1 MTSTTEDAIVHEFA
15 KHEYFLPGG
24 SQCPGCGS
32 LLATKIALQAIF
44 DEAPD
49 AFVFGASC
57 GAGRSPHR
65 MAGLGLR
72 CSAAVG
78 IKAALTIRG
87 IDRPVV
93 VVGGEG
99 QTFDMGLDDLSG
111 AFMSGHPFMAFVLDN
126 QSYASS
132 GGHRTGMTERFRR
145 TKVHLGGVP
154 RAKKH
159 PCIMMA
165 YSGAR
170 YVATASPFFTED
182 LVRKVRLAVR
192 HMPSL
197 IHVHTPCIPTWETD
211 PKDTVVISRL
221 AVQSGLFPL
230 YEALDGTWRRMRTGR
245 RPVQEYV
252 KLMGQFA
259 DLGAAEIGTIEEDV
273 AALSGTLDD
282 LVRGGGAAAA
292 ATGAPAA
299 DGGGTGR

>member
-1 MTSTTEDAIVHEFA
+1 MAASTHDVAVREFA
-15 KHEYFLPGG
+15 RHEYFLPGG

-32 LLATKIALQAIF
+32 LLATKMALQAIF

-72 CSAAVG
+72 CGSAVG
-78 IKAALTIRG
+78 VKAALTLRG

-111 AFMSGHPFMAFVLDN
+111 SLMSGHPFMAFILDN

-132 GGHRTGMTERFRR
+132 GGHRTGTTERFRK
-145 TKVHLGGVP
+145 TKIFLGGVP
-154 RAKKH
+154 MGKKH

-182 LVRKVRLAVR
+182 FVRKVRLAVR

-197 IHVHTPCIPTWETD
+197 VHVHTPCVPTWETD
-211 PKDTVVISRL
+211 PKDTVLISRL
-221 AVQSGLFPL
+221 AVQSGIFPL
-230 YEALDGTWRRMRTGR
+230 YEALDGRWSRLNPGR

-252 KLMGQFA
+252 KLMGQYA
-259 DLGAAEIGTIEEDV
+259 DLGEPQIATLERDV
-273 AALSGTLDD
+273 ASLSATLDD
-282 LVRGGGAAAA
+282 LVRGGG
-292 ATGAPAA
+292 PAA
-299 DGGGTGR
+299 PPGLEAPEERR

>member
-1 MTSTTEDAIVHEFA
+1 MAVTDPTAIVHEFA
-15 KHEYFLPGG
+15 RHEYFLPGG

-49 AFVFGASC
+49 AVVFGASC

-87 IDRPVV
+87 LDRPVV
-93 VVGGEG
+93 VIGGEG

-111 AFMSGHPFMAFVLDN
+111 AFMSDHPFMAFVLDN

-132 GGHRTGMTERFRR
+132 GGHRTGLTERFRR

-154 RAKKH
+154 KAKKH

-182 LVRKVRLAVR
+182 LVRKVKIAVR
-192 HMPSL
+192 HVPSL
-197 IHVHTPCIPTWETD
+197 IHVHTPCVPTWETD
-211 PKDTVVISRL
+211 PKDTVAISRL

-230 YEALDGTWRRMRTGR
+230 YECLDGTWSRMTTGR
-245 RPVQEYV
+245 RSVQDYV

-259 DLGAAEIGTIEEDV
+259 DLGEREVATIEED
-273 AALSGTLDD
+273 AISLSATLDD

-292 ATGAPAA
+292 SGAAA
-299 DGGGTGR
+299 SGEDGDVAR

>member
-1 MTSTTEDAIVHEFA
+1 MTASTHDVALREFA
-15 KHEYFLPGG
+15 RHDYFMPGG

-32 LLATKIALQAIF
+32 LLATKMALQAIF

-72 CSAAVG
+72 CSSAVG
-78 IKAALTIRG
+78 VKAALTLRG

-111 AFMSGHPFMAFVLDN
+111 ALMSGHPFMAFILDN

-132 GGHRTGMTERFRR
+132 GGHRTGTTERFRK
-145 TKVHLGGVP
+145 TKIFLGGVP
-154 RAKKH
+154 MGKKH
-159 PCIMMA
+159 PCVMMA

-182 LVRKVRLAVR
+182 FVRKVRLAVR
-192 HMPSL
+192 NMPSL
-197 IHVHTPCIPTWETD
+197 VHVHTPCVPTWETD
-211 PKDTVVISRL
+211 PKDTVLISRL
-221 AVQSGLFPL
+221 AVQSGIFPL
-230 YEALDGTWRRMRTGR
+230 YEALDGRWSRLNTGR

-252 KLMGQFA
+252 KLMGQYA
-259 DLGAAEIGTIEEDV
+259 DLGEPQVATLERDV
-273 AALSGTLDD
+273 ASLSATLDD
-282 LVRGGGAAAA
+282 LVRGGG
-292 ATGAPAA
+292 PAA
-299 DGGGTGR
+299 PPGLEAPEERR

>member
-1 MTSTTEDAIVHEFA
+1 MATTQETIVHQFA
-15 KHEYFLPGG
+15 RHEYFLPGG

-44 DEAPD
+44 DEAP
-49 AFVFGASC
+49 AALVFGASC

-78 IKAALTIRG
+78 IKAACTIRG

-93 VVGGEG
+93 VIGGEG

-111 AFMSGHPFMAFVLDN
+111 SFMSGHPFMAFILDN
-126 QSYASS
+126 QSFASS
-132 GGHRTGMTERFRR
+132 GGHRTHTTERFRR

-182 LVRKVRLAVR
+182 FERKVRLAVR

-211 PKDTVVISRL
+211 PKDTVLISRL

-230 YEALDGTWRRMRTGR
+230 YECLDGKWSRLTTGR
-245 RPVQEYV
+245 RPVEDYV
-252 KLMGQFA
+252 KLMAQYG
-259 DLGAAEIGTIEEDV
+259 DLGEAELAMIEEDV
-273 AALSGTLDD
+273 AALGATLDD
-282 LVRGGGAAAA
+282 LVHGDGAAAA
-292 ATGAPAA
+292 SAAPPPG
-299 DGGGTGR
+299 DGRTTRR

>member
-1 MTSTTEDAIVHEFA
+1 MAASTLNTVPEFA
-15 KHEYFLPGG
+15 RFEYFLPGG

-32 LLATKIALQAIF
+32 LLATKMALQAIF
-44 DEAPD
+44 EEAPD

-72 CSAAVG
+72 CSSAVG
-78 IKAALTIRG
+78 IKAALTLRG
-87 IDRPVV
+87 IERPVV

-111 AFMSGHPFMAFVLDN
+111 ALMSGHPFMALILDN

-132 GGHRTGMTERFRR
+132 GGHRTGTTERFRK
-145 TKVHLGGVP
+145 TKIYLGGVP
-154 RAKKH
+154 MAKKH

-182 LVRKVRLAVR
+182 FVRKVRLAVR
-192 HMPSL
+192 NMPSL
-197 IHVHTPCIPTWETD
+197 IHVHTPCVPTWETD
-211 PKDTVVISRL
+211 PKDTVLLSRL
-221 AVQSGLFPL
+221 AVQSGVFPL
-230 YEALDGTWRRMRTGR
+230 YEALDGTWSRLNTGR

-259 DLGAAEIGTIEEDV
+259 DLGEQQLASIEGDI
-273 AALSGTLDD
+273 ASLSATLDD
-282 LVRGGGAAAA
+282 LVRGGGSAAPPGLNAKEE
-292 ATGAPAA
+292 GQ
-299 DGGGTGR
+299 

>member
-1 MTSTTEDAIVHEFA
+1 MAASTHDVALREFA
-15 KHEYFLPGG
+15 RHDYFLPGG

-32 LLATKIALQAIF
+32 LLATKMALQAIF

-72 CSAAVG
+72 CSSAVG
-78 IKAALTIRG
+78 VKAALTLRG

-111 AFMSGHPFMAFVLDN
+111 ALMSGHPFMAFILDN

-132 GGHRTGMTERFRR
+132 GGHRTGTTERFRK
-145 TKVHLGGVP
+145 TKIFLGGVP
-154 RAKKH
+154 MGKKH
-159 PCIMMA
+159 PCVMMA

-182 LVRKVRLAVR
+182 FVRKVRLAVR
-192 HMPSL
+192 NMPSL
-197 IHVHTPCIPTWETD
+197 VHVHTPCVPTWETD
-211 PKDTVVISRL
+211 PKDTVLISRL
-221 AVQSGLFPL
+221 AVQSGIFPL
-230 YEALDGTWRRMRTGR
+230 YEALDGRWSRLNTGR

-252 KLMGQFA
+252 KLMGQYA
-259 DLGAAEIGTIEEDV
+259 DLGEPQIATLERDV
-273 AALSGTLDD
+273 ASLSATLDD
-282 LVRGGGAAAA
+282 LVRGGG
-292 ATGAPAA
+292 PAA
-299 DGGGTGR
+299 PPGLEAPEERR